1 MARFEFEEGV
11 QLVVD
16 RVPGTKNDRCI
27 VCATT
32 STAAIKG
39 LCWLTEEVAKELGM
53 SVEEVLCRL
62 AVILTAPKRKGQNDG
77 KADI

>member
-53 SVEEVLCRL
+53 SEEEVLCRL
-62 AVILTAPKRKGQNDG
+62 AVILTAPKRKG
-77 KADI
+77 